1 MSQQASS
8 PRGGLGKSLPTNE
21 VKNVRSTFGLSK
33 LKAEINYNKRP
44 EKCKVDIRPL
54 KAEQKS
60 IPTNDMKNVRS
71 TCGLSKLRITNFAE
85 SSRYSAMATGLP

>member
-1 MSQQASS
+1 M
-8 PRGGLGKSLPTNE
+8 
-21 VKNVRSTFGLSK
+21 KNVRSTFGLSM
-33 LKAEINYNKRP
+33 LKAER
-44 EKCKVDIRPL
+44 
-54 KAEQKS
+54 KS